1 MVSGEEWARAR
12 VIGYDDKDVNLC
24 VCVCVLWGWGHMH
37 RILRPWEGLY
47 VSP

>member
-24 VCVCVLWGWGHMH
+24 VCVCVV
-37 RILRPWEGLY
+37 GLGTHAQD
-47 VSP
+47 S